1 MISERVQNAIWDQ
14 INMEFSSA
22 YSYLAMSAF
31 CEWKEFEGCA
41 KWLRIQS
48 DEEHVHAMKLYDF
61 LLARNCPVKL
71 KAINAPEASYASIP
85 EVFRAAYEQEKQVT
99 ASINELYR
107 LAHEEN
113 AYATAVELQWFI
125 TEQVEEEKVARRLV
139 AQFDLV
145 KDEPSA
151 LLDLDRE
158 LGTRQPDSDEAAV

>member
-1 MISERVQNAIWDQ
+1 MISERVQNAILEQ
-14 INMEFSSA
+14 INMEFSSS

-48 DEEHVHAMKLYDF
+48 DEENAHAMKLYDF
-61 LLARNCPVKL
+61 MLARNCRVKL
-71 KAINAPEASYASIP
+71 KAIEIPEASYASIP
-85 EVFRAAYEQEKQVT
+85 DVFISAYEQEKQVSQ
-99 ASINELYR
+99 SINDLYR

-125 TEQVEEEKVARRLV
+125 TEQVEEEKTARRLV
-139 AQFDLV
+139 AQFDMV
-145 KDEPSA
+145 KDDPSA

-158 LGTRQPDSDEAAV
+158 LGARQPDAEEAGV